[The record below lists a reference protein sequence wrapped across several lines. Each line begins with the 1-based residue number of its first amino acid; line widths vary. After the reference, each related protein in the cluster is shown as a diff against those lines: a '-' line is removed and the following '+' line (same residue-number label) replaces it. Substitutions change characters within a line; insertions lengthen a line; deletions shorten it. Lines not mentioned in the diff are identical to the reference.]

1 MLLKYFVSYYF
12 QEKIWE
18 CFKVQLSV
26 VVFVFILSSKGAN
39 QLQELYIRTLGNI
52 QGKFTTEAAVL
63 KCIPKNFF
71 LDVCRS
77 FRITSEKLALE
88 NYALAY
94 YTADKDNANVL

>member
-39 QLQELYIRTLGNI
+39 QLQVFYKSCGPQMYSQQFFSGNL
-52 QGKFTTEAAVL
+52 QKF
-63 KCIPKNFF
+63 
-71 LDVCRS
+71 
-77 FRITSEKLALE
+77 
-88 NYALAY
+88 
-94 YTADKDNANVL
+94 